1 VHDFFIGR
9 YFNRN
14 IFNIGKKESREIAQM
29 WQKITIVVCS
39 LFASMALAQTEAD
52 TNYQQRFAELAQACI
67 HQQYPNHILH
77 HVTGPGEMAEPRALH
92 PAFYGCFDWH
102 SSVHGH
108 WLLVRLLHL
117 NAPGLDR
124 GAIISQLDR
133 SFSQSNIA
141 GEVAYFS
148 GEDRNGYERPYGR
161 AWFLQLMAE
170 LREWDS
176 EEARVWAANLMPLE
190 KIIVAQTMQWLPNL
204 NYAIRSGTHNQT
216 GFGFGLMLDY
226 ARSSG
231 LEQFE
236 NLLVSKI
243 KHFYLKDTQCPLSY
257 EPSGEDFLSPCLME
271 ADLVRRV
278 LPATEFAIWLSD
290 FLPQIPTTGR
300 SDWLDVGVVL
310 DASDGKLVHLDG
322 VNLSRAWALENIA
335 ATLPTGDKR
344 FSALNGSSRVHATA
358 GLAAVT
364 GAHYAGGHWLA
375 SFATYL
381 VTQRG
386 L

>member
-1 VHDFFIGR
+1 
-9 YFNRN
+9 
-14 IFNIGKKESREIAQM
+14 M
-29 WQKITIVVCS
+29 WQKFIIVVCS
-39 LFASMALAQTEAD
+39 LFASVALAETE
-52 TNYQQRFAELAQACI
+52 TNYQQRFAELARACI

-77 HVTGPGEMAEPRALH
+77 HVTGPGEMAEPSALH

-124 GAIISQLDR
+124 DAIISQLDS
-133 SFSQSNIA
+133 SFTQNNMA
-141 GEVAYFS
+141 GEIAYFR
-148 GEDRNGYERPYGR
+148 GEDRSGYERPYGR
-161 AWFLQLMAE
+161 AWFLQLMVE

-176 EEARVWAANLMPLE
+176 EEARGWAQTLMPLE
-190 KIIVAQTMQWLPNL
+190 KLIVAQTMQWLPNL

-231 LEQFE
+231 LEEFE

-243 KHFYLKDTQCPLSY
+243 KQFYLQDTQCPLSY

-278 LPATEFAIWLSD
+278 LSADEFSTWLSL
-290 FLPQIPTTGR
+290 FLPQIPTNGR
-300 SDWLDVGVVL
+300 DDWLEVGVVL

-335 ATLPTGDKR
+335 ATLPKGDKR
-344 FSALNGSSRVHATA
+344 IFALKGSSKVHATA
-358 GLAAVT
+358 GLASVT